1 MALLHTFTG
10 AVPGVNG
17 LDTSTMSQSTSA
29 LQPGKVYSIRFD
41 YNFMSTEFPTQLPDY
56 NDTFQARLLS
66 GQNNILL
73 TEESRAGSNFKTDKG
88 QMISG
93 GKSDA
98 GVSNFTLLSQRGY
111 TDWKTGSKTIL
122 AEESTGTLEFRIFDG
137 FDNNFPSGVLIDN
150 ATVELY
156 TPLNL
161 VSNNQTLTGPSQ
173 APLVE
178 FNGQSATFDSALVAS
193 GTGPNGTAS
202 VNLSGPL
209 LKAVRSDLN
218 VPYSLLGLLNGSRL
232 DSSSTDPLVWL
243 QGGNYSLSTLKGT
256 AIFDF
261 WGTKTALDPD
271 TQVAVG
277 SSPTVT
283 HVGPLLQASDG
294 AAVNT
299 QKVLKLDTAL
309 LEATMPVIKLIGS
322 ANAHTSLTTESSAI
336 DLLKGKL
343 ISIGPVIALDKGLIN
358 VNNGP
363 LINLTSGSRLI
374 TVGDL
379 LSLTNGSKINV
390 FNGPLISVSGA
401 GSTLDV
407 GGALVNFGGT
417 GGNKIIVNNSITP
430 TATLSGLAVS
440 ATSGANIAIGPNPVI
455 NPGLGTIAVT
465 GSLIQATNNGQ
476 VSIKAK

>member
-1 MALLHTFTG
+1 
-10 AVPGVNG
+10 
-17 LDTSTMSQSTSA
+17 MS
-29 LQPGKVYSIRFD
+29 
-41 YNFMSTEFPTQLPDY
+41 NEFPVFHPDF
-56 NDTFQARLLS
+56 NDTFEARAIGS
-66 GQNNILL
+66 GAPI
-73 TEESRAGSNFKTDKG
+73 TIVTESRAGSQFKTPLSNSDLNAQDSSGNTIYQLNTYTDVGFVHNDG
-88 QMISG
+88 QQHQNG
-93 GKSDA
+93 
-98 GVSNFTLLSQRGY
+98 F
-111 TDWKTGSKTIL
+111 TDWKTASKLVIP
-122 AEESTGTLEFRIFDG
+122 ESNIGELEFRIFDF
-137 FDNNFPSGVLIDN
+137 FDDAFDSAVLIDN
-150 ATVELY
+150 VQVALDPPLY
-156 TPLNL
+156 VVPKWQ
-161 VSNNQTLTGPSQ
+161 SLTGPGQ
-173 APLVE
+173 RPLVE
-178 FNGQSATFDSALVAS
+178 FADVSTTFDSVLVAS
-193 GTGPNGTAS
+193 GNGPNGAPS
-202 VNLSGPL
+202 VSLSGPL
-209 LKAVRSDLN
+209 LKAERSDLN

-232 DSSSTDPLVWL
+232 NSSSTDPLVWL

-271 TQVAVG
+271 TQVEVG
-277 SSPTVT
+277 SGPTVT
-283 HVGPLLQASDG
+283 HAGPLFQASDG

-343 ISIGPVIALDKGLIN
+343 TSIGPVIALDKGLIN
-358 VNNGP
+358 VNKGP

-401 GSTLDV
+401 GSMLDV

-430 TATLSGLAVS
+430 TATASGLAVS
-440 ATSGANIAIGPNPVI
+440 ATSGAKVAIGPNPVI